1 MSGATVFDQT
11 LYQGAAAYYSRGR
24 PTYSRMLP
32 ALLAQEL
39 RLDGTGCL
47 LDVGCGPGFLTLA
60 LAPLFARAVGLD
72 PDHEMLAEAGRRA
85 ANHEGGTLAW
95 VQARAEELPIR
106 VPGGVKLVTFGTSF
120 HWTDRARV
128 AEVVYDVLA
137 PGGALALIEHQVQ
150 GRPVPAG
157 PPYPPIPH
165 AAIEQVI
172 DRYLG
177 PVRRAGQG
185 LRVLSPEPHETVLRR
200 TRFGPPQRLFVP
212 GRADLVRDS
221 DQVVAGYFSMS
232 FATPR
237 LFGDRRA
244 AFEAEVRATLLAHS
258 ASGRFWEWPGDTAVL
273 LVRKP
278 R

>member
-1 MSGATVFDQT
+1 MSGAPGYDPT
-11 LYQGAAAYYSRGR
+11 LYQGAAPYYARAR
-24 PTYSRMLP
+24 PTYSHTLP

-39 RLDGTGCL
+39 CLDGTGCL

-60 LAPLFARAVGLD
+60 LAPLLALAVGLD
-72 PDHEMLAEAGRRA
+72 PDAEMLAEAGHRA
-85 ANHEGGTLAW
+85 ADHAGGTLAW
-95 VQARAEELPIR
+95 VQARAEALPIR

-128 AEVVYDVLA
+128 AEAVYDLLA

-172 DRYLG
+172 DRYLC

-185 LRVLSPEPHETVLRR
+185 LRVLSPEPHEAVLSR
-200 TRFGPPQRLFVP
+200 TRFGPPQRLFAP
-212 GRADLVRDS
+212 GRVDLVRDT

-237 LFGDRRA
+237 LFGDQRA

-258 ASGRFWEWPGDTAVL
+258 ANGLFWEWPGDTSVL

-278 R
+278 S